1 MTDRTEPISLTVHS
15 LPTPQQ
21 ALQPQPALA
30 GRLKMLLVL
39 LVCAAPVL
47 ASYFTYYVIR
57 PSSGA
62 SAYSQLVRPT
72 RSLPDLT
79 ATRLDGQA
87 IPLRALKGQ
96 WLLVVVAGADCPAI
110 CERQLFLQRQLREM
124 TGRERE
130 RIEKVW
136 IVIDD
141 APIKPALR
149 DASQASPGLQVLR
162 LPRALAVT
170 WLEPAPGQALE
181 DHLYI
186 VDPMGEW
193 MMRSPADADPSRLKR
208 DLDRLLR
215 ASASWDLPGR

>member
-193 MMRSPADADPSRLKR
+193 MMRSPADADPARLKR

>member
-21 ALQPQPALA
+21 TLQPQPALA

-62 SAYSQLVRPT
+62 SAYSQLIRPT

-87 IPLRALKGQ
+87 IPLRSLKGQ

-130 RIEKVW
+130 RIDKVW

-149 DASQASPGLQVLR
+149 DASQASPGVQVLR

-193 MMRSPADADPSRLKR
+193 MMRSPADADPARLKR